1 MKKKIFFSGISLT
14 VAFALT
20 MTCGN
25 FRVLKVEAAGNAKS
39 TVVGNNQ
46 IGEISYFTANFY
58 DYEAVERD
66 NDNYWIVEGKSY
78 ANDDDLFMFGQAD
91 AYKKKPVPGE
101 HNTWNAVYKQKI
113 YSGLVEDKLVNGR
126 IKLADERKAI
136 SGDKVVNL
144 FDNDDK
150 DTYVGT
156 YNFPMEYIGNGYY
169 QYDSKKNHVQF
180 SDEKG
185 ENGLYNLKRFDKAS
199 LKGFMPFNSLNF
211 GKYDSRYNAYYLEGT
226 PNYFFGM
233 NLNVPFYLA
242 GDGTIITDN
251 GETQN
256 MTFDFSGDDDIWVY
270 VDNQLVLDLGG
281 VHDAVSG
288 KIDFAKHIVSTSGN
302 HYDEDNKKFEKDSK
316 EITTTSDYL
325 ASLSTGL
332 HTMKIFYL
340 ERGAEVSNCLITLRL
355 AESDTPPTP
364 STTPSATPSDEPS
377 ATPSDEPSTTPSATP
392 SDEPSA
398 TPSAT
403 PSDEPSATPSA
414 TPSDEPSATP
424 SVTPSDEPSTNPPV
438 VVITD
443 APVPL
448 GPGSDITNKPSK
460 PTKGSSSSSD
470 EVIIS
475 EDTTPSDT
483 PSKSDTPSGK
493 PSGNDLITIEDG
505 DVPLSSGENLP
516 QTGTTSPIVFYFAGG
531 LLVLMGCSAI
541 ILRKRIER

>member
-113 YSGLVEDKLVNGR
+113 YSGLVGDKLVDGR

-270 VDNQLVLDLGG
+270 VDNHLVLDLGG

-302 HYDEDNKKFEKDSK
+302 HYDEDNKKFDKDSK

-364 STTPSATPSDEPS
+364 SA
-377 ATPSDEPSTTPSATP
+377 
-392 SDEPSA
+392 
-398 TPSAT
+398 
-403 PSDEPSATPSA
+403 
-414 TPSDEPSATP
+414 
-424 SVTPSDEPSTNPPV
+424 TPSDEPSTNPPV